1 MNRQRWIIGLLAA
14 IVLAGACSKD
24 KNSEEGKRQEAGE
37 TGVPANWKFRLPQ
50 GDPAAG
56 RTVFVEMECYKCHQI
71 KGENF
76 PGIAES
82 DKGVGPEL
90 SQMGRHPVEF
100 LAESIINPNAV
111 IEPEDKELGYLGEDG
126 RSKMPDFGDI
136 LTVKQVADLAAYLAS
151 LKGEQHKSH

>member
-1 MNRQRWIIGLLAA
+1 MNRQPWTIVLLAA
-14 IVLAGACSKD
+14 LLFAGACSKD
-24 KNSEEGKRQEAGE
+24 NNSEEGEQQEAGE
-37 TGVPANWKFRLPQ
+37 TGAPANWKFRLPQ

-56 RTVFVEMECYKCHQI
+56 RMVFVEMECYKCHQI
-71 KGENF
+71 KGEDF

-82 DKGVGPEL
+82 EKGVGPEL
-90 SQMGRHPVEF
+90 SQMAGHPVEF

-126 RSKMPDFGDI
+126 RSKMPDFGDS

-151 LKGEQHKSH
+151 LEGEQHKGH

>member
-1 MNRQRWIIGLLAA
+1 MNRQRWIIALLAA
-14 IVLAGACSKD
+14 MSLAAACSKEES
-24 KNSEEGKRQEAGE
+24 SEEGKKQESDA
-37 TGVPANWKFRLPQ
+37 GVPANWKFRLPQ

-56 RTVFVEMECYKCHQI
+56 RTVFVEMECYKCHPI

-76 PGIAES
+76 PGMAES
-82 DKGVGPEL
+82 EKGVGPEL

-100 LAESIINPNAV
+100 LAESIINPNAT

-126 RSKMPDFGDI
+126 RSKMPDFNDI

-151 LKGEQHKSH
+151 LKGEQHKGH